1 MQDFIS
7 KAPLVVEL
15 RADRPSLVPGVQRL
29 RSIDFERVMEI
40 QDTLSAA
47 QSKADEIVQRAV
59 DVQEQARVDGRAEGR
74 LEVRQELLRAVTDM
88 QATLQHWVLQTE
100 PQLIDMVLRCVREV
114 VKETNPDS
122 LVRGSIGRA
131 LTEMSTATDIRI
143 QVHESQLASLRSEIE
158 ALTEQYA
165 LEGSIRIEG
174 TPALKPGDCIVESP
188 LGTVDLRIETQL
200 KFVDQTLKQD

>member
-29 RSIDFERVMEI
+29 RSIDFEQVMEI
-40 QDTLSAA
+40 HDTLSAA
-47 QSKADEIVQRAV
+47 QRKADDIVQRAV

-74 LEVRQELLRAVTDM
+74 LEVRQELLQAVTDM

-143 QVHESQLASLRSEIE
+143 QVHESQLASLRTEIE

>member
-29 RSIDFERVMEI
+29 RSIDFEQVMEI

>member
-29 RSIDFERVMEI
+29 RSIDFEQVMEI

-100 PQLIDMVLRCVREV
+100 PQLIDMVLRCVREI
-114 VKETNPDS
+114 VKGTNSDS
-122 LVRGSIGRA
+122 LVRDSIGRA

-143 QVHESQLASLRSEIE
+143 QVHESQLASLRSEID
-158 ALTEQYA
+158 AFTEQYA

-188 LGTVDLRIETQL
+188 LGNVDLRIETQL
-200 KFVDQTLKQD
+200 KFVDQTLKQG

>member
-1 MQDFIS
+1 
-7 KAPLVVEL
+7 
-15 RADRPSLVPGVQRL
+15 
-29 RSIDFERVMEI
+29 MEI

-165 LEGSIRIEG
+165 LEGAIRIEG

>member
-165 LEGSIRIEG
+165 LEGAIRIEG

>member
-47 QSKADEIVQRAV
+47 QSKADDIVQRAV

-165 LEGSIRIEG
+165 LEGAIRIEG